1 MDNADFVEKHYA
13 FIFAIFNTDYAL
25 IKGEKMLLKEISR
38 TTEFLKLINEI
49 QLYSSPI
56 ALFGLS
62 QTARGAF
69 IAAVQ
74 QMTKRQV
81 LVLAKDEKSAN
92 RLNED
97 IMFFG
102 EKTQVFPARDLTL
115 RSLEG
120 FSREYEYRR
129 IQTMGYLVSKRCNVV
144 VSTLEAA
151 LMYTMPKECFLE
163 NTLTIKDTTVIEPKQ
178 LVQNLINAGY
188 TKREMVEGPGQFAQ
202 RGDIIDIYTPDMP
215 LPVRIEFWGDEIDR
229 INTFEVESQRRT
241 EQIKKVHISPVKEV
255 LFTSPQQAVDC
266 INQYAKTVG
275 TKNSKAFEKA
285 CEKDFI
291 TLKNGMMPQAMDKYI
306 GMCYEKKATLFDFLD
321 DPIIFIDDF
330 AAAKEGYEQLLWH
343 NGQDMQTLLEDGV
356 LAKGMT
362 DFYAPYSYVI
372 EKSRHMPTVIT
383 EDFVRSI
390 NDVKLSNVVNFTCH
404 NLPSWAGEYKVLAED
419 VGELIKQSYKIVVLA
434 GTKKSAQS
442 LVRDL
447 EGFGYTA
454 FYMEKDCEIAPG
466 TIGVASGHTHQG
478 FELPNHKLCL
488 ITGRKLDV
496 AKQSYKRQKAKD
508 AITSIDEI
516 SKGDYVVHQNYGIG
530 IYDGIHN
537 VSMQGVTKDYLKI
550 NFQGKDS
557 LFVPVTQLDLISRYS
572 YAQSDEKVTLSKL
585 GGESWKKTKAKAKKA
600 TQEMAAELI
609 RLYAERE
616 HAKGF
621 AFERDTEW
629 QRDFEARFIYD
640 ETEDQLRAISEIKQD
655 MESAYPMERLV
666 CGDVGVGKTEVA
678 LRAAFKA
685 VMNNKQVAILV
696 PTTVLAWQHYNTL
709 VQRMESFPVNI
720 QLLSRFRTPKQRE
733 QTIKDIN
740 SGVADIVVGTHALI
754 QDKVKFKDLGL
765 VIIDEEQRFGVA
777 HKEKLV
783 EGFKGVDVLTLSA
796 TPIPRTLSMALNGI
810 RDMSTIEKPPFD
822 RIPIETYVS
831 EYDEKMI
838 SFALNRELNRG
849 GQCYY
854 LYNRVETIDNCALR
868 VQKMCPNANIAVAH
882 GKMDEVSLSRV
893 WQQLINGEIDI
904 LVCTTIIE
912 TGIDVPN
919 CNTLIIED
927 SDRMGLSQLYQIR
940 GRVGRSTRKAYAYF
954 TFRRNKVLNEIAVKR
969 LNAIREFTNFGSG
982 FKIAMRDLQIRGAGS
997 ILGKTQSGFM
1007 ASIGYDLYVKLL
1019 NQAIAVE
1026 KGEEIKTEKSD
1037 CIIDI
1042 TVDAFIPEKYIPY
1055 TQNRIESYKRIAALE
1070 NEEDVS
1076 DLLDELIDRYG
1087 DVPESVMGLIEISLL
1102 RVKAAN
1108 VGIYEV
1114 VQRKD
1119 NIMFYSK
1126 DFAKIDIGEVIKN
1139 AKHKIAVNSVN
1150 KPYISAQIKGEES
1163 SLQVMKDMLETFTKA
1178 EITPDKAKN

>member
-1 MDNADFVEKHYA
+1 
-13 FIFAIFNTDYAL
+13 
-25 IKGEKMLLKEISR
+25 MLLKEIVK
-38 TTEFLKLINEI
+38 TQEFIKINNEI
-49 QLYSSPI
+49 REYTSPI

-62 QTARGAF
+62 QTARAAF
-69 IAAVQ
+69 IAAIQ
-74 QMTKRQV
+74 QTTNRTV
-81 LVLAKDEKSAN
+81 LVLTKDEKNAN

-97 IMFFG
+97 ISFFCD
-102 EKTQVFPARDLTL
+102 KSQVFPSRDLTL
-115 RSLEG
+115 RQLEG
-120 FSREYEYRR
+120 FSREYEYKR
-129 IQTMGYLVSKRCNVV
+129 IQTLGYLVSNRCNIV
-144 VSTLEAA
+144 VSTLDSA
-151 LMYTMPKECFLE
+151 LMYTMPKEKFLQ
-163 NTLTIKDTTVIEPKQ
+163 NTLTIKDTTVIQPKQ
-178 LVQNLINAGY
+178 LVENLINAGY
-188 TKREMVEGPGQFAQ
+188 VRRDMVEGAGQFAQ
-202 RGDIIDIYTPDMP
+202 RGDIIDLYTPDMS

-229 INTFEVESQRRT
+229 INTFEIETQRRT

-255 LFTSPQQAVDC
+255 LFTSPQTALQS
-266 INQYAKTVG
+266 IENYRKTLNG
-275 TKNSKAFEKA
+275 KTISQFDTAT
-285 CEKDFI
+285 EKDI
-291 TLKNGMMPQAMDKYI
+291 NTLKNDIMPQTMDKYI
-306 GMCYEKKATLFDFLD
+306 SICYDTKSTLFDYLD
-321 DPIIFIDDF
+321 NPIVFIDDF
-330 AAAKEGYEQLLWH
+330 SATKENYSQTLWH
-343 NGQDMQTLLEDGV
+343 MGQDIETLLNDGV

-362 DFYAPYSYVI
+362 DFYAPFSYLLNVA
-372 EKSRHMPTVIT
+372 KTNPTIIA

-390 NDVKLSNVVNFTCH
+390 SDISLSHLVNITCH
-404 NLPSWAGEYKVLAED
+404 NLPSWAGEYKVLASD
-419 VGELIKQSYKIVVLA
+419 VEQLIKQGYKIVVLA

-442 LVRDL
+442 LARDL
-447 EGFGYTA
+447 EGFGYSS
-454 FYMEKDCEIAPG
+454 FYMEKDAPLSEG
-466 TIGVASGHTHQG
+466 TIGVAAGHTQQG
-478 FELPNHKLCL
+478 FELPMHKLCL

-496 AKQSYKRQKAKD
+496 GKQNYKRQKAKD
-508 AITSIDEI
+508 ALTSIDEI

-530 IYDGIHN
+530 VYDGIHN

-572 YAQSDEKVTLSKL
+572 YSQEGEHVKLSKL

-616 HAKGF
+616 KAKGF
-621 AFERDTEW
+621 AFDEDNEW
-629 QRDFEARFIYD
+629 QKDFEARFIYD
-640 ETEDQLRAISEIKQD
+640 ETEDQLRAISEIKND
-655 MESAYPMERLV
+655 MESNYPMERLV

-685 VMNNKQVAILV
+685 VMNSKQVAILV

-709 VQRMESFPVNI
+709 VQRMENFPVNI
-720 QLLSRFRTPKQRE
+720 QLLSRFRSLKQRE

-754 QDKVKFKDLGL
+754 QKKVKFKDLGL

-831 EYDEKMI
+831 EFDEKMVAY
-838 SFALNRELNRG
+838 ALNRELNRG

-854 LYNRVETIDNCALR
+854 LHNRVETIDNCALR
-868 VQKMCPNANIAVAH
+868 VQRYCPNARIGVAH
-882 GKMDEVSLSRV
+882 GKMDEASLSAV

-927 SDRMGLSQLYQIR
+927 ADRMGLSQLYQIR
-940 GRVGRSTRKAYAYF
+940 GRVGRSTRKSYAYF
-954 TFRRNKVLNEIAVKR
+954 TFQRNKVLNEVAVKR

-1037 CIIDI
+1037 CLIDI
-1042 TVDAFIPEKYIPY
+1042 TVDAYIPEKYIPY
-1055 TQNRIESYKRIAALE
+1055 TQNRIESYKRIASLE
-1070 NEEDVS
+1070 SEDDVS
-1076 DLLDELIDRYG
+1076 DLLDEFIDRYG
-1087 DVPESVMGLIEISLL
+1087 DVPESVMGLIDISLL
-1102 RVKAAN
+1102 RVLASS
-1108 VGIYEV
+1108 VGITEV

-1119 NIMFYSK
+1119 SLMFYSN
-1126 DFAKIDIGEVIKN
+1126 DFAHIDVGYVIKN
-1139 AKHKIAVNSVN
+1139 TKHKILVNSTE
-1150 KPYISAQIKGEES
+1150 KPYISAQIKADKN
-1163 SLQVMKDMLETFTKA
+1163 SLDVMKDMLNLFKESSLQK
-1178 EITPDKAKN
+1178 

>member
-1 MDNADFVEKHYA
+1 
-13 FIFAIFNTDYAL
+13 
-25 IKGEKMLLKEISR
+25 MLLKEISK
-38 TTEFLKLINEI
+38 TPEFLKLVNEV
-49 QLYSSPI
+49 QSYSSPI

-62 QTARGAF
+62 QTARAAF

-74 QMTKRQV
+74 KITDRQV

-92 RLNED
+92 KLNDD
-97 IMFFG
+97 ITFFG

-115 RSLEG
+115 RALEG

-129 IQTMGYLVSKRCNVV
+129 IQTMGYLVSKRCNIV
-144 VSTLEAA
+144 VSTMEAA
-151 LMYTMPKECFLE
+151 LMYTMPKEKFLQ
-163 NTLTIKDTTVIEPKQ
+163 NTLTIKDTTTIKPVD
-178 LVQNLINAGY
+178 LVQSLVNAGY
-188 TKREMVEGPGQFAQ
+188 IRREMVEGPGQFAQ
-202 RGDIIDIYTPDMP
+202 RGDIVDLYTPDMP
-215 LPVRIEFWGDEIDR
+215 MPVRIEFWGDEIDR
-229 INTFEVESQRRT
+229 INTFEIESQRRT

-255 LFTSPQQAVDC
+255 LFTTPQQA
-266 INQYAKTVG
+266 IEAITAYRKTV
-275 TKNSKAFEKA
+275 NSKNLAAFDAA
-285 CEKDFI
+285 CEKDLI
-291 TLKNGMMPQAMDKYI
+291 TLKNDMMPQAMDKYI
-306 GMCYEKKATLFDFLD
+306 GMCYSERSTLFDFLD
-321 DPIIFIDDF
+321 NPIIFIDDF
-330 AAAKEGYEQLLWH
+330 AAAREGYEQVLWH
-343 NGQDMQTLLEDGV
+343 NGQDMETLLADGI

-362 DFYAPYSYVI
+362 DFYAPYSYI
-372 EKSRHMPTVIT
+372 LEKAKTLPAIIA
-383 EDFVRSI
+383 EDFVRSVS
-390 NDVKLSNVVNFTCH
+390 DVSLSNVVNFTCH

-419 VGELIKQSYKIVVLA
+419 VGELIKQKYKIVVLA

-447 EGFGYTA
+447 ESFGYNA
-454 FYMEKDCEIAPG
+454 FYMEKDCDVAPG
-466 TIGVASGHTHQG
+466 TIGVAGGHTQQG
-478 FELPNHKLCL
+478 FDLPAYKLCL

-496 AKQSYKRQKAKD
+496 SKQNYKRKKAKD
-508 AITSIDEI
+508 ALTSIDEI
-516 SKGDYVVHQNYGIG
+516 TKGDYVVHQNYGIG
-530 IYDGIHN
+530 VYDGIHN

-616 HAKGF
+616 RAKGF
-621 AFERDTEW
+621 AFDEDTEW

-640 ETEDQLRAISEIKQD
+640 ETEDQLNAIAEIKKD
-655 MESAYPMERLV
+655 MESPYPMERLV

-685 VMNNKQVAILV
+685 VMSNKQVAILV

-709 VQRMESFPVNI
+709 VQRMESFPINI

-740 SGVADIVVGTHALI
+740 SGVANIVVGTHALI
-754 QDKVKFKDLGL
+754 QNKVKFKDLGL

-831 EYDEKMI
+831 EYDEKMV
-838 SFALNRELNRG
+838 SFALNREINRG

-868 VQKMCPNANIAVAH
+868 VQKMCPNARIAVAH
-882 GKMDEVSLSRV
+882 GQMDEAALSRV

-969 LNAIREFTNFGSG
+969 LNAIREFTSFGSG

-1037 CIIDI
+1037 CLIDI

-1055 TQNRIESYKRIAALE
+1055 TINRIESYKRIASLE

-1087 DVPESVMGLIEISLL
+1087 DVPDSVMGLIDISLL
-1102 RVKAAN
+1102 RVKAAS

-1119 NIMFYSK
+1119 NIMFYSN
-1126 DFAKIDIGEVIKN
+1126 DFAKIDIGEVLKTT
-1139 AKHKIAVNSVN
+1139 KHKIAINSVN
-1150 KPYISAQIKGEES
+1150 KPYISAQIKNGES
-1163 SLQVMKDMLETFTKA
+1163 SLQVMKDMLETFKQA
-1178 EITPDKAKN
+1178 EIKNNGK

>member
-1 MDNADFVEKHYA
+1 
-13 FIFAIFNTDYAL
+13 
-25 IKGEKMLLKEISR
+25 MLLKEIAK
-38 TTEFLKLINEI
+38 TQEFIKLYNEI
-49 QLYSSPI
+49 CSYSSPI

-62 QTARGAF
+62 QTARAAF
-69 IAAVQ
+69 ISAVQ
-74 QMTKRQV
+74 QQTGRTV

-97 IMFFG
+97 LMFFG
-102 EKTQVFPARDLTL
+102 EKSQVFPARDLTL
-115 RSLEG
+115 RPLEG
-120 FSREYEYRR
+120 YSREYEYRR
-129 IQTMGYLVSKRCNVV
+129 IKTLGYLVSKRAQIVV
-144 VSTLEAA
+144 ATMDAA
-151 LMYTMPKECFLE
+151 LMYTMPKEKFLQ
-163 NTLTIKDTTVIEPKQ
+163 NTLTIKDTTVINPKDLIQ
-178 LVQNLINAGY
+178 SLVNAGY
-188 TKREMVEGPGQFAQ
+188 IRRDMVEGPGQFAQ
-202 RGDIIDIYTPDMP
+202 RGDIVDLYTPDMP

-229 INTFEVESQRRT
+229 INTFELETQRRT
-241 EQIKKVHISPVKEV
+241 QQIKKVHISPVKEV
-255 LFTSPQQAVDC
+255 LFTTPQQALSA
-266 INQYAKTVG
+266 IG
-275 TKNSKAFEKA
+275 GHRKNLNGKNLAQFDTA
-285 CEKDFI
+285 CEKDVI
-291 TLKNGMMPQAMDKYI
+291 TLKNDMMPQAMDKYI
-306 GMCYEKKATLFDFLD
+306 SLCYDEKATLFDYLD
-321 DPIIFIDDF
+321 NPIVFVDDYS
-330 AAAKEGYEQLLWH
+330 AAKENYAQTMWH
-343 NGQDMQTLLEDGV
+343 LGQDMETLLADGV
-356 LAKGMT
+356 ISKDMT
-362 DFYAPYSYVI
+362 DYYAPFSWLLNVS
-372 EKSRHMPTVIT
+372 KTVPTIVA
-383 EDFVRSI
+383 EDFVRSVSDI
-390 NDVKLSNVVNFTCH
+390 TLSNMVNFTCH
-404 NLPSWAGEYKVLAED
+404 NLPSWAGEYKVLAGD
-419 VGELIKQSYKIVVLA
+419 VEQLIKQGYKIVVLA
-434 GTKKSAQS
+434 GTKKSAQG
-442 LVRDL
+442 LARDL
-447 EGFGYTA
+447 ESFGYSS
-454 FYMEKDCEIAPG
+454 FYMEKDAYLSEG
-466 TIGVASGHTHQG
+466 TIGVAAGHTQQG
-478 FELPNHKLCL
+478 FDLPQYKLCL

-496 AKQSYKRQKAKD
+496 AKQNYKRQKAKD
-508 AITSIDEI
+508 AISSIDEI

-557 LFVPVTQLDLISRYS
+557 LFVPVTQLDLISRYT

-616 HAKGF
+616 HSKGF
-621 AFERDTEW
+621 AFDEDTEW

-640 ETEDQLRAISEIKQD
+640 ETEDQLKSIAEIKKD
-655 MESAYPMERLV
+655 MESQYPMERLL

-685 VMNNKQVAILV
+685 VMSNKQVAILV

-709 VQRMESFPVNI
+709 IQRMESFPINI
-720 QLLSRFRTPKQRE
+720 QLLSRFRTAKQRE

-740 SGVADIVVGTHALI
+740 SGVANIVVGTHALI
-754 QDKVKFKDLGL
+754 QKKVKFKDLGL

-831 EYDEKMI
+831 EYDEKMVA
-838 SFALNRELNRG
+838 FALNRELNRG

-868 VQKMCPNANIAVAH
+868 VQRMCPNARVAVAH
-882 GKMDEVSLSRV
+882 GQMDEATLSGV

-954 TFRRNKVLNEIAVKR
+954 TFQRNKVLNEVAVKR

-1007 ASIGYDLYVKLL
+1007 SSIGYDLYVKLL

-1037 CIIDI
+1037 CLIDI

-1087 DVPESVMGLIEISLL
+1087 DVPQSVMGLIDISLL
-1102 RVKAAN
+1102 RVMASS
-1108 VGIYEV
+1108 VGINEV

-1119 NIMFYSK
+1119 QLVFYSA
-1126 DFAKIDIGEVIKN
+1126 DFAKVDMGYVLKN
-1139 AKHKIAVNSVN
+1139 TKHRISVNSAA
-1150 KPYISAQIKGEES
+1150 KPFVSAQIKPGES
-1163 SLQVMKDMLETFTKA
+1163 SLEVMKDMLNLF
-1178 EITPDKAKN
+1178 KNSAQQQNEQ

>member
-1 MDNADFVEKHYA
+1 
-13 FIFAIFNTDYAL
+13 
-25 IKGEKMLLKEISR
+25 MLLKELIR
-38 TTEFLKLINEI
+38 TPEFIKLHNEI
-49 QLYSSPI
+49 NAYTAPV

-62 QTARGAF
+62 QTARAAF

-74 QMTKRQV
+74 KQTGRTV

-92 RLNED
+92 RLHDD
-97 IMFFG
+97 IAFFG
-102 EKTQVFPARDLTL
+102 EKSQVFPSRDLTL
-115 RSLEG
+115 RPLEG
-120 FSREYEYRR
+120 YSREYEYRR
-129 IQTMGYLVSKRCNVV
+129 IKTLGYLVSKRAEIVV
-144 VSTLEAA
+144 TTIDAA
-151 LMYTMPKECFLE
+151 LMYTMPKEKFLQ
-163 NTLTIKDTTVIEPKQ
+163 NTLTIKDTTVINPKD

-188 TKREMVEGPGQFAQ
+188 VRRDMVEGPGQFAQ
-202 RGDIIDIYTPDMP
+202 RGDIIDLYTPDMP

-229 INTFEVESQRRT
+229 INTFELETQRRT
-241 EQIKKVHISPVKEV
+241 QQIKKVHISPVKEV
-255 LFTSPQQAVDC
+255 LFTTPQQAIDA
-266 INQYAKTVG
+266 INAYRKTV
-275 TKNSKAFEKA
+275 NSKNLAQFDAA
-285 CEKDFI
+285 CEKDMI
-291 TLKNGMMPQAMDKYI
+291 TLKNDMMPQAMDKYLSA
-306 GMCYEKKATLFDFLD
+306 CYDKKATLFDYLD
-321 DPIIFIDDF
+321 NPVVFIDDYS
-330 AAAKEGYEQLLWH
+330 AAKENYAQVQWH
-343 NGQDMQTLLEDGV
+343 LGQDIETLLSDGV
-356 LAKGMT
+356 LSKGMT
-362 DFYAPYSYVI
+362 DFYAPYSYLTNLSNTV
-372 EKSRHMPTVIT
+372 PTIVA
-383 EDFVRSI
+383 EDFVRSVS
-390 NDVKLSNVVNFTCH
+390 DVRLSNMINFTCH
-404 NLPSWAGEYKVLAED
+404 NLPSWAGEYKVLASD
-419 VGELIKQSYKIVVLA
+419 VEQLVKQGYRIVVLA

-442 LVRDL
+442 LARDL
-447 EGFGYTA
+447 ESFGYSS
-454 FYMEKDCEIAPG
+454 FYMEKDALIAEG
-466 TIGVASGHTHQG
+466 TIGVAAGHTQQG
-478 FELPNHKLCL
+478 FDLPQYKLCL

-496 AKQSYKRQKAKD
+496 SKQNYQRKKAKD
-508 AITSIDEI
+508 AISSIDEI

-585 GGESWKKTKAKAKKA
+585 GGESWKKAKAKAKKA

-616 HAKGF
+616 KAKGF
-621 AFERDTEW
+621 ACEEDSEW
-629 QRDFEARFIYD
+629 QKDFEARFIYD
-640 ETEDQLRAISEIKQD
+640 ETDDQLKAIAEIKKD
-655 MESAYPMERLV
+655 MESPYPMERLV

-720 QLLSRFRTPKQRE
+720 QLLSRFRSLKQRE

-754 QDKVKFKDLGL
+754 QKKVKFKDLGL

-783 EGFKGVDVLTLSA
+783 ESFKGVDVLTLSA

-831 EYDEKMI
+831 EYDEKMVA
-838 SFALNRELNRG
+838 FALNRELNRG

-854 LYNRVETIDNCALR
+854 LHNRVETIDNCALR
-868 VQKMCPNANIAVAH
+868 VQRMCPNARIAVAH
-882 GKMDEVSLSRV
+882 GQMDEATLSGV

-919 CNTLIIED
+919 CNTLVIED

-940 GRVGRSTRKAYAYF
+940 GRVGRSTRKSYAYF
-954 TFRRNKVLNEIAVKR
+954 TFQRNKVLNEIAVKR

-1037 CIIDI
+1037 CLIDI
-1042 TVDAFIPEKYIPY
+1042 TVDAYIPEKYIPY
-1055 TQNRIESYKRIAALE
+1055 TQNRIESYKRIASLE

-1087 DVPESVMGLIEISLL
+1087 DVPQSVMGLIDISLL
-1102 RVKAAN
+1102 RVMASS

-1119 NIMFYSK
+1119 QLMFYSQ
-1126 DFAKIDIGEVIKN
+1126 DFAKVDMAYVLKN
-1139 AKHKIAVNSVN
+1139 TKHKLAVSAAA
-1150 KPYISAQIKGEES
+1150 KPYISAQIKNGES
-1163 SLQVMKDMLETFTKA
+1163 SLEVMKDMLNLF
-1178 EITPDKAKN
+1178 KNSSQQK

>member
-1 MDNADFVEKHYA
+1 
-13 FIFAIFNTDYAL
+13 
-25 IKGEKMLLKEISR
+25 MLLKELAK
-38 TTEFLKLINEI
+38 TQEFIKIYNEI
-49 QLYSSPI
+49 CGYSSPI

-62 QTARGAF
+62 QTARAAF
-69 IAAVQ
+69 ISAVQ
-74 QMTKRQV
+74 QQTGRTV

-102 EKTQVFPARDLTL
+102 EKSQVFPARDLTL
-115 RSLEG
+115 RPLEG
-120 FSREYEYRR
+120 YSREYEYRR
-129 IQTMGYLVSKRCNVV
+129 IKTMGYLVSKRCDIVV
-144 VSTLEAA
+144 ATMDAA
-151 LMYTMPKECFLE
+151 LMYTMPKEKFLQ
-163 NTLTIKDTTVIEPKQ
+163 NTLTIKDTTVINPKDLIQ
-178 LVQNLINAGY
+178 SLVNAGY
-188 TKREMVEGPGQFAQ
+188 VRRDMVEGPGQFAQ
-202 RGDIIDIYTPDMP
+202 RGDIVDLYTPDMP

-229 INTFEVESQRRT
+229 INTFELETQRRT
-241 EQIKKVHISPVKEV
+241 QQIKKVHISPVKEV
-255 LFTSPQQAVDC
+255 LFTTPQQALEA
-266 INQYAKTVG
+266 INGYRKTLNG
-275 TKNSKAFEKA
+275 KNLAQFDAA
-285 CEKDFI
+285 CEKDLI
-291 TLKNGMMPQAMDKYI
+291 TLKNDMMPQAMDKYLSL
-306 GMCYEKKATLFDFLD
+306 CYDKKSTLFDYLD
-321 DPIIFIDDF
+321 NPIVFIDDYS
-330 AAAKEGYEQLLWH
+330 AAKENYAQVLWH
-343 NGQDMQTLLEDGV
+343 LGQDMETLLNDGV
-356 LAKGMT
+356 ISKGMT
-362 DFYAPYSYVI
+362 EYYAPFNYLLNIS
-372 EKSRHMPTVIT
+372 KSVPTVVA
-383 EDFVRSI
+383 EDFVRSVSDI
-390 NDVKLSNVVNFTCH
+390 TLSNMVSFTCH
-404 NLPSWAGEYKVLAED
+404 NLPSWAGEYKVLASD
-419 VGELIKQSYKIVVLA
+419 VEQLIKQGYKIVVLA

-442 LVRDL
+442 LARDL
-447 EGFGYTA
+447 ESFGYSS
-454 FYMEKDCEIAPG
+454 FYMEKDSYLAEG
-466 TIGVASGHTHQG
+466 TIGVAAGHTQQG
-478 FELPNHKLCL
+478 FDLPQYKLCL

-496 AKQSYKRQKAKD
+496 SKQNYKRQKAKD
-508 AITSIDEI
+508 AISSIDEI

-550 NFQGKDS
+550 SFQGKDS
-557 LFVPVTQLDLISRYS
+557 LFVPVTQLDLISRYT

-616 HAKGF
+616 HSKGF
-621 AFERDTEW
+621 AFDEDTEW
-629 QRDFEARFIYD
+629 QKDFEARFIYD
-640 ETEDQLRAISEIKQD
+640 ETDDQLKSIAEIKKD
-655 MESAYPMERLV
+655 MESPYPMERLL

-685 VMNNKQVAILV
+685 VMSNKQVAILV

-709 VQRMESFPVNI
+709 IQRMESFPVNI

-740 SGVADIVVGTHALI
+740 SGVANIVVGTHALI
-754 QDKVKFKDLGL
+754 QKKVKFKDLGL

-831 EYDEKMI
+831 EYDEKMVA
-838 SFALNRELNRG
+838 FALNRELNRG

-868 VQKMCPNANIAVAH
+868 VQKMCPNARIAVAH
-882 GKMDEVSLSRV
+882 GQMDEAALSGV

-954 TFRRNKVLNEIAVKR
+954 TFQRNKVLNEIAVKR

-1007 ASIGYDLYVKLL
+1007 SSIGYDLYVKLL

-1037 CIIDI
+1037 CLIDI
-1042 TVDAFIPEKYIPY
+1042 TVDAYIPEKYIPY

-1087 DVPESVMGLIEISLL
+1087 DVPQSVMGLIDISLL
-1102 RVKAAN
+1102 RVMASS
-1108 VGIYEV
+1108 VGINEV

-1119 NIMFYSK
+1119 QLMFYSA
-1126 DFAKIDIGEVIKN
+1126 DFAKVDMGYVLKN
-1139 AKHKIAVNSVN
+1139 TKHRIAVSSAA
-1150 KPYISAQIKGEES
+1150 KPYVSAQIKPDES
-1163 SLQVMKDMLETFTKA
+1163 SLEVMKDMLNLFKESSENNK
-1178 EITPDKAKN
+1178 

>member
-1 MDNADFVEKHYA
+1 
-13 FIFAIFNTDYAL
+13 
-25 IKGEKMLLKEISR
+25 MLLKEIVK
-38 TTEFLKLINEI
+38 TQEFIKINNEI
-49 QLYSSPI
+49 REYTSPI

-62 QTARGAF
+62 QTARAAF
-69 IAAVQ
+69 IAAIQ
-74 QMTKRQV
+74 QTTNRTV
-81 LVLAKDEKSAN
+81 LVLTKDEKNAN

-97 IMFFG
+97 IAFFCD
-102 EKTQVFPARDLTL
+102 KSQVFPSRDLTL
-115 RSLEG
+115 RQLEG
-120 FSREYEYRR
+120 FSREYEYKR
-129 IQTMGYLVSKRCNVV
+129 IQTLGYLVSNRCNIV
-144 VSTLEAA
+144 VSTLDSA
-151 LMYTMPKECFLE
+151 LMYTMPKEKFLQ
-163 NTLTIKDTTVIEPKQ
+163 NTLTIKDTTVIQPKQ
-178 LVQNLINAGY
+178 LVENLINAGY
-188 TKREMVEGPGQFAQ
+188 VRRDMVEGAGQFAQ
-202 RGDIIDIYTPDMP
+202 RGDIIDLYTPDMS

-229 INTFEVESQRRT
+229 INTFEIETQRRT

-255 LFTSPQQAVDC
+255 LFISPQEALQS
-266 INQYAKTVG
+266 IENYRKTLNG
-275 TKNSKAFEKA
+275 KTISQFDTAT
-285 CEKDFI
+285 EKDI
-291 TLKNGMMPQAMDKYI
+291 NTLKNDIMPQAMDKYI
-306 GMCYEKKATLFDFLD
+306 SICYDTKSTLFDYLD
-321 DPIIFIDDF
+321 NPIVFIDDF
-330 AAAKEGYEQLLWH
+330 SATKENYSQTLWH
-343 NGQDMQTLLEDGV
+343 MGQDIETLLNDGV

-362 DFYAPYSYVI
+362 DFYAPFSYLLNVA
-372 EKSRHMPTVIT
+372 KTNPTIIA

-390 NDVKLSNVVNFTCH
+390 SDISLSHLVNITCH
-404 NLPSWAGEYKVLAED
+404 NLPSWAGEYKVLASD
-419 VGELIKQSYKIVVLA
+419 VEQLIKQGYKIVVLA

-442 LVRDL
+442 LARDL
-447 EGFGYTA
+447 EGFGYSS
-454 FYMEKDCEIAPG
+454 FYMEKDAPLTEG
-466 TIGVASGHTHQG
+466 TIGVAAGHTQQG
-478 FELPNHKLCL
+478 FELPTHKLCL

-496 AKQSYKRQKAKD
+496 GKQNYKRQKAKD
-508 AITSIDEI
+508 SLTSIDEI

-530 IYDGIHN
+530 VYDGIHN

-572 YAQSDEKVTLSKL
+572 YSQEGEHVKLSKL

-616 HAKGF
+616 KAKGF
-621 AFERDTEW
+621 AFDEDNEW
-629 QRDFEARFIYD
+629 QKDFEARFIYD
-640 ETEDQLRAISEIKQD
+640 ETEDQLRAISEIKND
-655 MESAYPMERLV
+655 MESNYPMERLV

-685 VMNNKQVAILV
+685 VMNSKQVAILV

-709 VQRMESFPVNI
+709 VQRMENFPVNI
-720 QLLSRFRTPKQRE
+720 QLLSRFRSLKQRE

-754 QDKVKFKDLGL
+754 QKKVKFKDLGL

-831 EYDEKMI
+831 EFDEKMVAY
-838 SFALNRELNRG
+838 ALNRELNRG

-854 LYNRVETIDNCALR
+854 LHNRVETIDNCALR
-868 VQKMCPNANIAVAH
+868 VQRYCPNARIGVAH
-882 GKMDEVSLSRV
+882 GKMDEASLSAV

-927 SDRMGLSQLYQIR
+927 ADRMGLSQLYQIR
-940 GRVGRSTRKAYAYF
+940 GRVGRSTRKSYAYF
-954 TFRRNKVLNEIAVKR
+954 TFQRNKVLNEVAVKR

-1037 CIIDI
+1037 CLIDI
-1042 TVDAFIPEKYIPY
+1042 TVDAYIPEKYIPY
-1055 TQNRIESYKRIAALE
+1055 TQNRIESYKRIASLE
-1070 NEEDVS
+1070 SEDDVS
-1076 DLLDELIDRYG
+1076 DLLDEFIDRYG
-1087 DVPESVMGLIEISLL
+1087 DVPESVMGLIDISLL
-1102 RVKAAN
+1102 RVLASS
-1108 VGIYEV
+1108 VGITEV

-1119 NIMFYSK
+1119 SLMFYSN
-1126 DFAKIDIGEVIKN
+1126 DFAHIDVGYVIKN
-1139 AKHKIAVNSVN
+1139 TKHKILVNSTE
-1150 KPYISAQIKGEES
+1150 KPYISAQIKADKN
-1163 SLQVMKDMLETFTKA
+1163 SLDVMKDMLNLFKESSLQK
-1178 EITPDKAKN
+1178 

>member
-1 MDNADFVEKHYA
+1 
-13 FIFAIFNTDYAL
+13 
-25 IKGEKMLLKEISR
+25 MLLKEIIK
-38 TTEFLKLINEI
+38 TQEFSKINNEI
-49 QLYSSPI
+49 CEYTSPI

-62 QTARGAF
+62 QTARAAF
-69 IAAVQ
+69 ISAIQ
-74 QMTKRQV
+74 QTTGRTV
-81 LVLAKDEKSAN
+81 LVLTKDEKSAN
-92 RLNED
+92 RLNDD
-97 IMFFG
+97 ISFFCD
-102 EKTQVFPARDLTL
+102 KSQVFPARDLTL
-115 RSLEG
+115 RQLEG

-129 IQTMGYLVSKRCNVV
+129 IQTLGYLVSKRNNIVV
-144 VSTLEAA
+144 ATLDSA
-151 LMYTMPKECFLE
+151 LMYTMPKEKFLQ
-163 NTLTIKDTTVIEPKQ
+163 NTLTIKDTTVIQPKE
-178 LVQNLINAGY
+178 LVKNLINAGY
-188 TKREMVEGPGQFAQ
+188 IRREMVEGPGQFSQ
-202 RGDIIDIYTPDMP
+202 RGDIIDLYTPDME

-229 INTFEVESQRRT
+229 INTFELETQRRT
-241 EQIKKVHISPVKEV
+241 QQIKKVHISPVKEV
-255 LFTSPQQAVDC
+255 LFTSPQEALQAITDYRKKL
-266 INQYAKTVG
+266 NG
-275 TKNSKAFEKA
+275 KNVEQFDIAT
-285 CEKDFI
+285 EKDI
-291 TLKNGMMPQAMDKYI
+291 NTLKNDMMPQAMDKYI
-306 GMCYEKKATLFDFLD
+306 SICYEQKATLLD
-321 DPIIFIDDF
+321 YLDNPIIFIDDF
-330 AAAKEGYEQLLWH
+330 SASKENYSQTLWH
-343 NGQDMQTLLEDGV
+343 LGQDIETLLSDGV

-362 DFYAPYSYVI
+362 DFYAPYAYLI
-372 EKSRHMPTVIT
+372 NLTKTIPTIIA

-390 NDVKLSNVVNFTCH
+390 SDLSLSNIVNITCH
-404 NLPSWAGEYKVLAED
+404 NIPSWAGEYKVLASD
-419 VGELIKQSYKIVVLA
+419 VEQLIKQGYKIVVLA

-442 LVRDL
+442 LARDL
-447 EGFGYTA
+447 ESFGYSS
-454 FYMEKDCEIAPG
+454 FYMENDAVLTEG
-466 TIGVASGHTHQG
+466 TVGVAAGHTQQG
-478 FELPNHKLCL
+478 FELPMHKLCL

-496 AKQSYKRQKAKD
+496 AKHNYKRQKAKD
-508 AITSIDEI
+508 SLTSIDEI

-530 IYDGIHN
+530 VYDGIHN

-572 YAQSDEKVTLSKL
+572 YSQEGEHVKLSKL

-616 HAKGF
+616 RAKGF
-621 AFERDTEW
+621 ACDEDNEW
-629 QRDFEARFIYD
+629 QKDFEGRFIYD
-640 ETEDQLRAISEIKQD
+640 ETEDQLRAISEIKKD
-655 MESAYPMERLV
+655 MESVYPMERLV

-685 VMNNKQVAILV
+685 VMNSKQVAILV

-720 QLLSRFRTPKQRE
+720 QLLSRFRSQKQRE

-754 QDKVKFKDLGL
+754 QKKVKFKDLGL

-831 EYDEKMI
+831 EFDEKMVA
-838 SFALNRELNRG
+838 FALNRELNRG

-854 LYNRVETIDNCALR
+854 LHNRVETIDNCALR
-868 VQKMCPNANIAVAH
+868 VQRYCPNARIAVAH
-882 GKMDEVSLSRV
+882 GKMDEASLSAV

-940 GRVGRSTRKAYAYF
+940 GRVGRSTRKSYAYF
-954 TFRRNKVLNEIAVKR
+954 TFQRNKVLNEIAVKR

-1026 KGEEIKTEKSD
+1026 RGEEIKTEKSD
-1037 CIIDI
+1037 CLIDI

-1055 TQNRIESYKRIAALE
+1055 TQNRIESYKRIASLE
-1070 NEEDVS
+1070 SEADVS
-1076 DLLDELIDRYG
+1076 DLLDELVDRYG
-1087 DVPESVMGLIEISLL
+1087 DVPDSVMGLIDISLL
-1102 RVKAAN
+1102 RVLASS
-1108 VGIYEV
+1108 VGIHEV

-1119 NIMFYSK
+1119 SLMFYSN
-1126 DFAKIDIGEVIKN
+1126 DFAHIDVGYVIKN
-1139 AKHKIAVNSVN
+1139 TKHKIMVNSTD
-1150 KPYISAQIKGEES
+1150 KPYISATIKADEN
-1163 SLQVMKDMLETFTKA
+1163 SLDVMKDMLNLFKESSLQK
-1178 EITPDKAKN
+1178 

>member
-1 MDNADFVEKHYA
+1 
-13 FIFAIFNTDYAL
+13 
-25 IKGEKMLLKEISR
+25 MLLKELIR
-38 TTEFLKLINEI
+38 TQEFIKLSNE
-49 QLYSSPI
+49 LRDYKSPI

-62 QTARGAF
+62 QTARAAF
-69 IAAVQ
+69 IAAIQ
-74 QMTKRQV
+74 QMTDRQV
-81 LVLAKDEKSAN
+81 VVLTKEEKSAN
-92 RLNED
+92 RLNDD

-102 EKTQVFPARDLTL
+102 EKSQVFPSRDLTL
-115 RSLEG
+115 RPLEG
-120 FSREYEYRR
+120 FSREFEYRR
-129 IQTMGYLVSKRCNVV
+129 IKTMGYLVSKRCNIV
-144 VSTLEAA
+144 VSTMEAA
-151 LMYTMPKECFLE
+151 LMYTMPKEKFLE
-163 NTLTIKDTTVIEPKQ
+163 NTLTIKTTTVISPKE
-178 LVQNLINAGY
+178 LVQKLINAGY
-188 TKREMVEGPGQFAQ
+188 IRRDMVEGPGQFAQ
-202 RGDIIDIYTPDMP
+202 RGDIVDLYTPDMP

-229 INTFEVESQRRT
+229 INTFELETQRRT

-255 LFTSPQQAVDC
+255 LFTTPQEALTAIESYRKKLSSKHLAQFDTAV
-266 INQYAKTVG
+266 
-275 TKNSKAFEKA
+275 
-285 CEKDFI
+285 EKDI
-291 TLKNGMMPQAMDKYI
+291 NTLKNDMMPQAMDKYI
-306 GMCYEKKATLFDFLD
+306 SMCYQKQSTLFDFLEN
-321 DPIIFIDDF
+321 PIVFIDDF
-330 AAAKEGYEQLLWH
+330 SASKESYEQTLWH
-343 NGQDMQTLLEDGV
+343 NGQDMESLLADGI

-362 DFYAPYSYVI
+362 DFYAPYSYITDMAKKV
-372 EKSRHMPTVIT
+372 PTIVA
-383 EDFVRSI
+383 EDFVRSVSDI
-390 NDVKLSNVVNFTCH
+390 SLSNIVNFTCH

-419 VGELIKQSYKIVVLA
+419 VGELLKQNYKIVVLA

-447 EGFGYTA
+447 ESFGYSA
-454 FYMEKDCEIAPG
+454 FYMEKDAVLSPG
-466 TIGVASGHTHQG
+466 TIGVAAGHTQQG
-478 FELPNHKLCL
+478 FDLPMHKLCL

-496 AKQSYKRQKAKD
+496 GKQNYKRQKAKD
-508 AITSIDEI
+508 ALTSIDEI

-557 LFVPVTQLDLISRYS
+557 LFVPVTQLDLISRYT
-572 YAQSDEKVTLSKL
+572 YAQSDEKVSLSKL
-585 GGESWKKTKAKAKKA
+585 GGESWKKTKAKVKKA

-616 HAKGF
+616 RAKGYPF
-621 AFERDTEW
+621 DPDTEW

-640 ETEDQLRAISEIKQD
+640 ETDDQLNAISEIKKD
-655 MESAYPMERLV
+655 MESPYPMERLL

-685 VMNNKQVAILV
+685 VMSNKQVAILV

-709 VQRMESFPVNI
+709 IQRMESFPINI

-740 SGVADIVVGTHALI
+740 SGVANIVVGTHALI
-754 QDKVKFKDLGL
+754 QNKVKFKDLGL

-831 EYDEKMI
+831 EFDEKMV
-838 SFALNRELNRG
+838 SFALNREINRG

-868 VQKMCPNANIAVAH
+868 VQKMCPNARIAVAH
-882 GKMDEVSLSRV
+882 GQMDEATLSGV

-954 TFRRNKVLNEIAVKR
+954 TFQRNKVLNEIAVKR

-1037 CIIDI
+1037 CLIDI

-1055 TQNRIESYKRIAALE
+1055 TQNRIESYKRIASLE

-1087 DVPESVMGLIEISLL
+1087 DVPDSVMGLIDISLL
-1102 RVKAAN
+1102 RVMAAS
-1108 VGIYEV
+1108 VGIHEV

-1119 NIMFYSK
+1119 NLMFYSK
-1126 DFAKIDIGEVIKN
+1126 DFAKIDVGYVLQHT
-1139 AKHKIAVNSVN
+1139 KHKISINQVN
-1150 KPYISAQIKGEES
+1150 KPYISAQIKNGESPLE
-1163 SLQVMKDMLETFTKA
+1163 VMKDMLHLFKA
-1178 EITPDKAKN
+1178 SAEQK